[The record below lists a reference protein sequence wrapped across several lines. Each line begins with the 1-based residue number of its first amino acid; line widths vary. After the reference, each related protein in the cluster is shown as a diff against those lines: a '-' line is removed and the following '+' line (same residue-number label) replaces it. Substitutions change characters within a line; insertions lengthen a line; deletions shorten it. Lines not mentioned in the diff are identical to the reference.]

1 MSAFTLM
8 ADIVIVNMLFVLSSL
23 PIVTGGMAIRAANVV
38 TGYMVEGRGS
48 RYGLHYLREFRYGGG
63 KFGGASTQWWG
74 ILVALGLGVTYQQW
88 VIFQAGVDGP
98 LLNLAQGLTLSGILI
113 ITGISVW
120 FFALQAQLD
129 LQATPDGQQ
138 KAPLGE
144 TLGRSVILTFQ
155 QLPRTLGA
163 LLCIGAAASLPLW
176 TSVAV
181 WIPAYFFAVPALTLF
196 LVQLLVA
203 APLGR
208 GLASD

>member
-8 ADIVIVNMLFVLSSL
+8 ADIVIVNMLFVLSAL

-63 KFGGASTQWWG
+63 TFGGASTQWWG
-74 ILVALGLGVTYQQW
+74 ILVVLGLGCAYQQW
-88 VIFQAGVDGP
+88 VIFQAGIDGP
-98 LLNLAQGLTLSGILI
+98 LLNLTQGLTLSGILI
-113 ITGISVW
+113 IAGISVW
-120 FFALQAQLD
+120 FFALQALP
-129 LQATPDGQQ
+129 APEGQQ

-163 LLCIGAAASLPLW
+163 LLCIGASASLPLW